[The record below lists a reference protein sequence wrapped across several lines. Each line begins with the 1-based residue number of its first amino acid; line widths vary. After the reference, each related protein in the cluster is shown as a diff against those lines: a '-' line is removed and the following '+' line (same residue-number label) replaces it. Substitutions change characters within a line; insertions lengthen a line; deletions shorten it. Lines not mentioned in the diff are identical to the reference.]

1 MNGMPTMAE
10 EILRGQSIYL
20 LYTILTAIKISNI
33 HSAYYLK
40 FHAKPAIVDESPE
53 TLPTS

>member
-1 MNGMPTMAE
+1 MAE